1 MAVLEQPD
9 AATAAH
15 LAATQPSGS
24 AVDDS
29 DVAVLSS
36 VVHKRQTVSG
46 LGVFTAFEDGR
57 VRVRFN
63 DRTLVSI
70 DRWHRQAEVLHR
82 DGKRAIVSVRLTSLL
97 ADPPAPSNIALCG
110 CIMPVAQERACIV
123 RRSHIL

>member
-15 LAATQPSGS
+15 LAATQRSGS

-82 DGKRAIVSVRLTSLL
+82 DGKRAIVSVRLASRISSCCT
-97 ADPPAPSNIALCG
+97 
-110 CIMPVAQERACIV
+110 ACAWNH
-123 RRSHIL
+123 RPLRLHHA